1 MDSDGSNKWL
11 SIASNVAVFVG
22 LVLVAYEINQTQRQ
36 MEISEL
42 ADAADDFTQS
52 MQTLSESDS
61 LAELLYLAE
70 TDYDSLDDFQR
81 WRLFKWLHG
90 FMIMSEQDYFVLIQM
105 GDLFE
110 PFRHD
115 WIEFMQLSMY
125 RDFWA
130 RNRDSFTAEF
140 QEFIEASMEGR
151 QP

>member
-81 WRLFKWLHG
+81 WRLFFLACSELFGYRNGNEWWVTHVR
-90 FMIMSEQDYFVLIQM
+90 MSPREST
-105 GDLFE
+105 
-110 PFRHD
+110 R
-115 WIEFMQLSMY
+115 
-125 RDFWA
+125 
-130 RNRDSFTAEF
+130 
-140 QEFIEASMEGR
+140 
-151 QP
+151 